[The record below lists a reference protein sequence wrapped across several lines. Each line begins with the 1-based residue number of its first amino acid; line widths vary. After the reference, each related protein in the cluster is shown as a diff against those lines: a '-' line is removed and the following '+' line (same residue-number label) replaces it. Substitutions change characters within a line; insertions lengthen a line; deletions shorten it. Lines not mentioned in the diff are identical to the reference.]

1 MESKV
6 ASESKLDDS
15 QISTS
20 ADVTEKEEQSR
31 ELDLKPMYNQVEIPD
46 GGFQAWSTLA
56 GA

>member
-6 ASESKLDDS
+6 ASESTLDDS

>member
-1 MESKV
+1 MENKV
-6 ASESKLDDS
+6 ASESKSDNS

-20 ADVTEKEEQSR
+20 ANVAEKEGQAP
-31 ELDLKPMYNQVEIPD
+31 ELYLKPVHNQVEIPD

>member
-31 ELDLKPMYNQVEIPD
+31 ELDLKPMYNQMEIPD